1 MTMTS
6 SMGFNDQFV
15 KVVVMRFCNHVL
27 MCSGTAMVNYIS

>member
-15 KVVVMRFCNHVL
+15 ELAMLRFGNHVL